1 LIIKAEIIQF
11 YDWDGVVIDS
21 SAHHERSWEQLAAE
35 IGKPLSADHFVRG
48 FGMKN
53 QAIIPDILG
62 WTSDPGQIEEYS
74 LRKEYLYREII
85 REDGIQ
91 PLPGVGDLLQLLR
104 DNGVPCAI
112 ASSTHRENVDVVLEL
127 IGLRPYFT
135 AIVTAEDV
143 QRGKPDPEV
152 FVKGAAKINREPH
165 NCIVF
170 EDAHVGIEAG
180 LAAGARV
187 IAVATTNTLDALGR
201 AHLAVNSLEEISWQ
215 RFSGLFD

>member
-1 LIIKAEIIQF
+1 MSDKGALF
-11 YDWDGVVIDS
+11 DWDGVVIDS

-35 IGKPLSADHFVRG
+35 IGKPLPAEHFVRG

-62 WTSDPGQIEEYS
+62 WTNDPDQIEEYS
-74 LRKEYLYREII
+74 LRKEFLYREII
-85 REDGIQ
+85 REKGIH
-91 PLPGVGDLLQLLR
+91 PLPGVGDLLQMLR

-127 IGLRPYFT
+127 IGLRPFFT

-143 QRGKPDPEV
+143 QRGKPDPQV
-152 FVKGAAKINREPH
+152 FVTAAAKINREPC

-187 IAVATTNTLDALGR
+187 IAVATTNTLDALSR
-201 AHLAVNSLEEISWQ
+201 AHLAVNSLEEVNWQ

>member
-1 LIIKAEIIQF
+1 MSNKGALF
-11 YDWDGVVIDS
+11 DWDGVVIDS

-35 IGKPLSADHFVRG
+35 IGKPMPADHFVRG

-74 LRKEYLYREII
+74 LRKEFLYREII
-85 REDGIQ
+85 REKGIQ
-91 PLPGVGDLLQLLR
+91 PLPGVGDLLQMLR

-127 IGLRPYFT
+127 IGLQPFFA

-143 QRGKPDPEV
+143 QRGKPDPQV
-152 FVKGAAKINREPH
+152 FVTGAAKINREPR

-187 IAVATTNTLDALGR
+187 IAVATTNALDALGR
-201 AHLAVNSLEEISWQ
+201 AHLAVNSLDEVSWQ
-215 RFSGLFD
+215 RFAGLFD